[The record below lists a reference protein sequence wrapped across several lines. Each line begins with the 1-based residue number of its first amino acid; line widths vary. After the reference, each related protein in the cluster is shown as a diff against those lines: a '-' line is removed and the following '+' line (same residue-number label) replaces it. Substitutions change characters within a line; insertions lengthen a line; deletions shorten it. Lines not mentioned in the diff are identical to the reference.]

1 MSLRHH
7 ENGRPI
13 EVVDTF
19 FTEELLKELL
29 SGKTRDLQVTLK
41 PWWWFASYRV
51 A

>member
-1 MSLRHH
+1 MVSLRHH

-29 SGKTRDLQVTLK
+29 SGKHVTHR
-41 PWWWFASYRV
+41 SR
-51 A
+51 